1 MEINIDILSKSE
13 QLALALRTLYA
24 KNGYS
29 YYRMSRFEELE
40 LYTGNRDF
48 LVSPDILTFTDKNGR
63 LMALKP
69 DVTLSI
75 VKSRKD
81 DPDALD
87 KLCYSESVFRVPK
100 EADSFRE
107 ISQTGV
113 ECIGNVTDDDIA
125 DVTLLASRSLD
136 IVSED
141 NVLVV
146 SDLDILNRLITATSD
161 KSDVQKKLI
170 QLAGQKNVDAIRK
183 LAQTGEVDQKASEA
197 LESVLLLSG
206 TGDEVLNKLGVIC
219 EEAGCGDLCEAFS
232 KTIAKISAKLGSGKS
247 KLRIDF
253 SVTGDLK
260 YYNGIVFCGCVK
272 GVHTGILS
280 GGRYDGLMAKLG
292 KKSKAIGFAVRTDIG
307 RF

>member
-219 EEAGCGDLCEAFS
+219 EEAGCEDLCEAFS
-232 KTIAKISAKLGSGKS
+232 KTIAKISAKLGNGKS

-260 YYNGIVFCGCVK
+260 YYNGIVFCGFVK

>member
-232 KTIAKISAKLGSGKS
+232 KTIAKIYAKLGSGKS

-260 YYNGIVFCGCVK
+260 YYNGLVFCGFVK

>member
-125 DVTLLASRSLD
+125 DVTLLASKSLD

-219 EEAGCGDLCEAFS
+219 EEAGCGDFCEAFS

-260 YYNGIVFCGCVK
+260 YYNGIVFCGFVK